1 MAKARRKAERR
12 LTTLKARNLDRNKG
26 RRISA
31 DAVRGGA
38 VRSVIESVG
47 VKYTM

>member
-1 MAKARRKAERR
+1 MGKARKQTHRK
-12 LTTLKARNLDRNKG
+12 LSTLKTRHFDRDQG

-38 VRSVIESVG
+38 IGRPVIQDVN
-47 VKYTM
+47 VKYT